1 MNTAAAIGAAAVI
14 GLIVGSFLT
23 VVVHRLPRMLERRW
37 AQEAAAYL
45 SADGATRAI
54 GASDGS
60 AAGAAAGQAGDAG
73 HRYDLW
79 MPGSACPHCQHRLRW
94 WENLPVVSWLLLR
107 GRCHACGQ
115 SIGLRYPLVE
125 LATASLF
132 ALCMARW
139 GFGPT
144 ALVWAGFSATVLA
157 LALIDWDTTWLPDD
171 LTLPLVWA
179 GVLAS
184 ALGWTGTPLEASV
197 WGAAG
202 GYLFLWAVA
211 RGFRLVT
218 GQHGMGD
225 GDFKLLAALGA
236 WFGAPMLL
244 PLVLLSSAMGAVAG
258 LAMKAT
264 IGLVD
269 GKYVQFG
276 PWLGAAAGIVL
287 GIGPD
292 RLARA
297 VSGSLGL

>member
-1 MNTAAAIGAAAVI
+1 MTATAAIWAAAVV
-14 GLIVGSFLT
+14 GLLVGSFLN

-37 AQEAAAYL
+37 TQEATAYL
-45 SADGATRAI
+45 SARGAHSADDT
-54 GASDGS
+54 GS
-60 AAGAAAGQAGDAG
+60 
-73 HRYDLW
+73 RYDLW
-79 MPGSACPHCQHRLRW
+79 MPGSACPHCHHRLRW
-94 WENLPVVSWLLLR
+94 WENLPVVSWLLLK
-107 GRCHACGQ
+107 GRCHACGHP
-115 SIGLRYPLVE
+115 IGLRYPLVE
-125 LATASLF
+125 LATAGLF
-132 ALCMARW
+132 ALCTSRW
-139 GFGPT
+139 GLGPIALAWAVFG
-144 ALVWAGFSATVLA
+144 ATVLA
-157 LALIDWDTTWLPDD
+157 LALIDWDTTLLPDD

-184 ALGWTGTPLEASV
+184 ALGWTGTALAASV

-202 GYLFLWAVA
+202 GYLFLWVVA
-211 RGFRLVT
+211 HGFRVVT
-218 GQHGMGD
+218 GQHGMGE

-287 GIGPD
+287 AIGPE
-292 RLARA
+292 RLTRA
-297 VSGSLGL
+297 FADLPGL